1 MYDAVVVG
9 ARCAG
14 SPTAML
20 LARKGYRVLL
30 VDRAAFPSDSI
41 RNHFIQHSGIAQLNR
56 WGLLPTVITS
66 NCPPIRDFTTDLGDF
81 PLRVPVEQG
90 DGVDANY
97 APRRVVLDKILVDAA
112 VAAGVELRER
122 FTVHGLLWDDHRVV
136 GIRGRANGGQMVSE
150 HASIV
155 IGADGVHSVVARAVE
170 APQYSERPALTYAYY
185 SYFSDVPVDGVEI
198 WLRSWGPYINFPT
211 NDGLTCVA
219 IQAPV
224 AGFHAFR
231 SDIEGNFYQALDAV
245 PELAERVRA
254 GSRKERWYGTADLAN
269 FLRKPL
275 DRVGRSSVMLDTT
288 RTRSWRKESATRS
301 ATPNCSR
308 MRSTRGSRVSRRWT
322 TRCAPTR
329 NGATRRRSQATSRT
343 APLPSSC
350 RRHQRFSRN
359 ALHSVPRRERG
370 RSGVPGLKDR

>member
-1 MYDAVVVG
+1 MYDAVVVS
-9 ARCAG
+9 ARCSG

-41 RNHFIQHSGIAQLNR
+41 RNPFIQHSGVAQLNR
-56 WGLLPTVITS
+56 WGLLPRVITS
-66 NCPPIRDFTTDLGDF
+66 NCPPIRDFATDLGDF

-90 DGVDANY
+90 NGVDANY

-155 IGADGVHSVVARAVE
+155 IGADGVHSVVARAIE

-198 WLRSWGPYINFPT
+198 WLRSWGPTSISRRMMGSPASRFRRRLRASTPFVPT
-211 NDGLTCVA
+211 SRGISIRRWMPCPNWPSA
-219 IQAPV
+219 SAQA
-224 AGFHAFR
+224 
-231 SDIEGNFYQALDAV
+231 
-245 PELAERVRA
+245 
-254 GSRKERWYGTADLAN
+254 
-269 FLRKPL
+269 
-275 DRVGRSSVMLDTT
+275 VGRSAGT
-288 RTRSWRKESATRS
+288 A
-301 ATPNCSR
+301 
-308 MRSTRGSRVSRRWT
+308 RR
-322 TRCAPTR
+322 
-329 NGATRRRSQATSRT
+329 TSRT
-343 APLPSSC
+343 SYASPWTGLGA
-350 RRHQRFSRN
+350 RR
-359 ALHSVPRRERG
+359 
-370 RSGVPGLKDR
+370 